1 MKTAMKFVA
10 ILMILGLAL
19 VAMPAVKVS
28 AATICVNTDGSGG
41 CLTDIQA
48 AISAATTGDT
58 ITVAAGT
65 YNVSSTIVIDKA
77 VTISGPGSGGAI
89 VQGTTTTFV
98 SIFEITSN
106 NVTLENLDI
115 THNALRTKDSSPL
128 PWTELA
134 NSLVRIP
141 TGVGLTGI
149 VISNNN
155 IYVPLQTGAMSTWNG
170 VAITVGAL
178 TASNINITGNT
189 IFNTRNG
196 VVIYYNNSATITNN
210 NIYHTKGG
218 IMNYTGSQ
226 ADADARAM
234 TNNTWGTVH
243 NEWDMVWN
251 SGGGPYTMDMDKS
264 VLQVSKANNDAYVL
278 SLMSPLTPPITGNRS
293 HVFVNVAT
301 GTTTPHG
308 ANGNINLPYKT
319 LALGID
325 AVVPGGKVLVA
336 GGTYPEQV
344 NITKRLSLIGAGMDG
359 DTPTIISANT
369 LGTVLLSATGTET
382 SPILL
387 KDIQITG
394 PYGIRTNTT
403 PIDYVTWDHV
413 WLNANPVK
421 AGEGFRI
428 NYNHQMTHLTIKDSI
443 IEGYIDGVIIEK
455 YFAAPCNP
463 DLGTKL
469 QYVTVTDTIFRNNYR
484 KGMYTETLSDAT
496 FTNVQLIDN
505 GYVNP
510 GTNLAEYNSAGFD
523 LNLKNGTYANL
534 NFINMTATR
543 NGLKAKDGAALMIK
557 ARDDGASYSVCPATL
572 DNVLISGGSF
582 TDNERGI
589 RFGEP
594 GKTNA
599 GPTNV
604 SIDKAQVYGNVQ
616 TYIGTDGSAYGDVVN
631 FAAAKADVS
640 PIWWGAAS
648 GPATGQMYGSMG
660 YVPWCLTSA
669 CDTFFTPPVHNVT
682 QDTYFSLLTP
692 AVAAAHAGDSITMA
706 AGTYVEPGQIVID
719 KNLTIT
725 GADKLTTIIKPAVDT
740 GNSSDARGFILVN
753 SGVTFNLSGVTID
766 GAGRLVNIG
775 ILSHGPVTI
784 EGNIFKNI
792 GYNPSGPDY
801 AGRGIAIYGANSTIR
816 NNSFSNIGRI
826 GIYAY
831 GTGVSAGVVNGNTY
845 VGKGDGNWLD
855 YGIEIEGGA
864 KVEAFDNSISNC
876 SGRATVDGSSS
887 SGLLI
892 TTYWAGGSTAN
903 VHNNTFSNNY
913 IAIADGY
920 NDADTSVVTAQYNKF
935 IGNDYGIVSWGPT
948 VAASPNWWNNINGP
962 LVGDKTYGPVNFVK
976 WCGDAACSF
985 LMPGDD
991 NVVTL
996 GPGTINV
1003 PYGIDINTPHLTIL
1017 LKDGTIIQNDSPC
1030 FNVNAS
1036 YTTITTESIGGAKC
1050 IPTDDANGIDV
1061 AADLVNITIN
1071 GIEFVGTNG
1080 TDGFHFAGALT
1091 DTVLVDNWFH
1101 NFAGDGIEFV
1111 STPTGTVQI
1120 EGNLFQNNTGL
1131 GIRAP
1136 GAVKAEYNSWGKV
1149 AGATAGVDASPSV
1162 DTDPW
1167 THVELKLASSGT
1179 PVADQVVNQKEIT
1192 YTISADLQQITG
1204 AEFTLNYDP
1213 AKLQFKS
1220 ATTTDL
1226 FDPAIG
1232 TSVLDTDTPGKIKYA
1247 GSKYPAVSG
1256 ESQVL
1261 YTVTFKALTTG
1272 TAELAFDSA
1281 TDVFAMI
1288 PLVAGIPSGPSTNVY
1303 AYAMDSATVTLLE
1316 PLAVT
1321 VIGLAESLNQT
1332 DWTPVYG
1339 NLTAGYTMA
1348 IDTANEFEYLD
1359 VTTLLANRPLA
1370 DGSYPFYLSQSGL
1383 PANFFPYWAGLGVT
1397 SGTPGWDI
1405 IHGDAPIFNLVV
1417 SENGTEFA
1425 LMDGMFPA
1433 QLARVSGNYPLGTYT
1448 FNGSVSDTVGG
1459 TDSATIN
1466 LTYVAAPTLNSTD
1479 IEGYYLTGDLQEFNV
1494 LLSNIDGMA
1503 YSNALIYYRIKNAAR
1518 SEIATFEYEEITD
1531 PGTWYPMPLEVDGSD
1546 LIGTFGP
1553 AGGSPLLVGIDGTYK
1568 FRITFN
1574 TAKDYEFEF
1583 WLQDLTADNRLAD
1596 FTGTAIVYTKPVIS
1610 STTLA
1615 GPYQTGNDQDFSLNI
1630 TNPSGIPAPFDL
1642 HFNFPAGTVLVY
1654 GGTPYPCDG
1663 SGCTVPVSLPAVS
1676 NDLTFTVTFAAPFI
1690 GNITVDLFDSD
1701 WTPDDRLLAT
1711 LTQSVISL
1719 PNFTVT
1725 GTISMQGRTARR
1737 GAPVKFTGSPFG
1749 PYTAISIEQI
1759 SNNLV
1764 WTNVAEGTYLITT
1777 NQPRYLNVT
1786 SALNITVAIS
1796 ASKTTILPLELKGGN
1811 AYYADNVINTG
1822 DASLVGGQYG
1832 GTGSTLDGDVN
1843 FDGRVNIQD
1852 LAIVGGNF
1860 YLTSAGA
1867 YGSWVP

>member
-1080 TDGFHFAGALT
+1080 TDGLHFAGAIT

-1111 STPTGTVQI
+1111 NTPTGTVQI
-1120 EGNLFQNNTGL
+1120 EGNLFQNNGGL
-1131 GIRAP
+1131 GIFSP

-1167 THVELKLASSGT
+1167 THVDLYLASSDT
-1179 PVADQVVNQKEIT
+1179 PWADQVVSGNTIT
-1192 YTISADLQQITG
+1192 YTVYGHMVNALAAD
-1204 AEFTLNYDP
+1204 FTLTFP
-1213 AKLQFKS
+1213 ANLTLEGTPINIGPFTASSLITFSGNSIHFRGMAPGMPGVPVTGNVPIFS
-1220 ATTTDL
+1220 AT
-1226 FDPAIG
+1226 F
-1232 TSVLDTDTPGKIKYA
+1232 TPGAA
-1247 GSKYPAVSG
+1247 GSTGLLDLDDTSDIFGMVPY
-1256 ESQVL
+1256 ESSANIYAAALVDN
-1261 YTVTFKALTTG
+1261 TVK
-1272 TAELAFDSA
+1272 
-1281 TDVFAMI
+1281 
-1288 PLVAGIPSGPSTNVY
+1288 
-1303 AYAMDSATVTLLE
+1303 
-1316 PLAVT
+1316 
-1321 VIGLAESLNQT
+1321 VIDL
-1332 DWTPVYG
+1332 
-1339 NLTAGYTMA
+1339 
-1348 IDTANEFEYLD
+1348 
-1359 VTTLLANRPLA
+1359 
-1370 DGSYPFYLSQSGL
+1370 
-1383 PANFFPYWAGLGVT
+1383 
-1397 SGTPGWDI
+1397 
-1405 IHGDAPIFNLVV
+1405 
-1417 SENGTEFA
+1417 
-1425 LMDGMFPA
+1425 
-1433 QLARVSGNYPLGTYT
+1433 
-1448 FNGSVSDTVGG
+1448 
-1459 TDSATIN
+1459 
-1466 LTYVAAPTLNSTD
+1466 PTLTSTD
-1479 IEGYYLTGDLQEFNV
+1479 IPGYYLTGDARDFHVTVNNP
-1494 LLSNIDGMA
+1494 STGGTYTD
-1503 YSNALIYYRIKNAAR
+1503 SIYYKFTIHG
-1518 SEIATFEYEEITD
+1518 AT
-1531 PGTWYPMPLEVDGSD
+1531 L
-1546 LIGTFGP
+1546 
-1553 AGGSPLLVGIDGTYK
+1553 A
-1568 FRITFN
+1568 N
-1574 TAKDYEFEF
+1574 
-1583 WLQDLTADNRLAD
+1583 LTSLTCN
-1596 FTGTAIVYTKPVIS
+1596 FTGTPTNIKALMTEESGNLVGRVGYGTGGFPMPAPWHSTTACTVNFATAGSYGFDVAMVDGASTDPVDFPLAALS
-1610 STTLA
+1610 STAVVYNKPALT
-1615 GPYQTGNDQDFSLNI
+1615 QTGLTGNHQGLSVPLTLNI
-1630 TNPSGIPAPFDL
+1630 NNMSNMSPVTFLVNLGLPS
-1642 HFNFPAGTVLVY
+1642 GTVLTY
-1654 GGTPYPCDG
+1654 PGGSVTCTS
-1663 SGCTVPVSLPAVS
+1663 SGCVFPVTLAAGSNAISLTAAFPATVIGLNVPVALY
-1676 NDLTFTVTFAAPFI
+1676 
-1690 GNITVDLFDSD
+1690 DSTAD
-1701 WTPDDRLLAT
+1701 PDRLLQSASFSPVNVYANIS
-1711 LTQSVISL
+1711 SVIG
-1719 PNFTVT
+1719 TV
-1725 GTISMQGRTARR
+1725 SMQGRTARR
-1737 GAPVKFTGSPFG
+1737 GAPMTFTGSPFG
-1749 PYTAISIEQI
+1749 PYTATSIEQI

-1786 SALNITVAIS
+1786 SDLNITVAIS
-1796 ASKTTILPLELKGGN
+1796 ATKTSIAPLELKGGN
-1811 AYYADNVINTG
+1811 AFYADNIINTG

-1832 GTGSTLDGDVN
+1832 GTGSTLNGDVN

-1860 YLTSAGA
+1860 YLTSANA